1 MIKEQEVSNVNK
13 LYKSAC
19 YCTNM
24 RRSTNMISAFYDS
37 ALKEVHLTV
46 AQYYL
51 LINLSRL
58 ESANITHWAEHVGLD
73 RSTMVRNIKPL
84 LERELIESTEGHGKT
99 FTLSSKGKSLL
110 EQAIPMWQN
119 AQTQIEEVLGEDDI
133 DAIFRI
139 CEKLQNLNRL
149 A

>member
-1 MIKEQEVSNVNK
+1 MNP

-24 RRSTNMISAFYDS
+24 RRSTNMISSFYDS
-37 ALKEVHLTV
+37 ALKKAGLTV

-84 LERELIESTEGHGKT
+84 LERGLIESTEGHGKT
-99 FTLSSKGKSLL
+99 FTLSPKGKSILDL
-110 EQAIPMWQN
+110 AVPIWQQS
-119 AQTQIEEVLGEDDI
+119 QTQIEEILGEDDI
-133 DAIFRI
+133 NALFRI
-139 CEKLQNLNRL
+139 CEKLQNLSF
-149 A
+149 